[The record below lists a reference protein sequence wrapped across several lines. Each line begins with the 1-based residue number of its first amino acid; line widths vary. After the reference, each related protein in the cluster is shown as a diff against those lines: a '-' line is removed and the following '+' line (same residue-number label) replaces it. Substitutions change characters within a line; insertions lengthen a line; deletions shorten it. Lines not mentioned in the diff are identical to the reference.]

1 MNKVDRWLLPDGIE
15 EMLPDEAR
23 NVEALRRNLVDLF
36 QRWGYD
42 YVIAPLV
49 EFTDSLLTGSGSEIE
64 LLTFKITDQLSGKTM
79 GIRADITP
87 QAARMDAHSLM
98 REGVNRLCYAGHV
111 IHTRPKAPLASRT
124 PIQVGVEL
132 FGEPG
137 IDADIEVLSV
147 LLETLSAVGV
157 PKQYIDIGHVGIFRA
172 LAEAAEFSSEQENAL
187 FALLQSKSET
197 DIRNWLEANVA
208 DEVSRRCLLA
218 LPRLAGSA
226 SILSKAA
233 ELLDGAPDEVMA
245 ALDELGELNDVLH
258 ERYPDAQLYFDL
270 GELRGYRYH
279 TGIVFGAFAPGV
291 GAAIA
296 NGGRYDHIGEAFGRA
311 RAATGFAADLTAIS
325 RIVEWPIAEKPAV
338 FAPASGS
345 EQMWIAV
352 RDLRAAGERVVS
364 GLSGQL
370 QPFEHQVCDRILL
383 ERDGVVELQSI

>member
-137 IDADIEVLSV
+137 IDADIRSF
-147 LLETLSAVGV
+147 
-157 PKQYIDIGHVGIFRA
+157 K
-172 LAEAAEFSSEQENAL
+172 
-187 FALLQSKSET
+187 
-197 DIRNWLEANVA
+197 
-208 DEVSRRCLLA
+208 C
-218 LPRLAGSA
+218 
-226 SILSKAA
+226 
-233 ELLDGAPDEVMA
+233 
-245 ALDELGELNDVLH
+245 
-258 ERYPDAQLYFDL
+258 
-270 GELRGYRYH
+270 
-279 TGIVFGAFAPGV
+279 
-291 GAAIA
+291 
-296 NGGRYDHIGEAFGRA
+296 
-311 RAATGFAADLTAIS
+311 
-325 RIVEWPIAEKPAV
+325 
-338 FAPASGS
+338 
-345 EQMWIAV
+345 
-352 RDLRAAGERVVS
+352 AAGNT
-364 GLSGQL
+364 
-370 QPFEHQVCDRILL
+370 
-383 ERDGVVELQSI
+383 